1 MNLSK
6 KFLPIFEVFYKF
18 VLKCLNVLNWI
29 FWTREYCF
37 KALKCKNWLTNTNP
51 LFWQSETNI
60 ETLQNFSVDIWV
72 FYKFVLKSVKSLN
85 QILWATEY
93 WFKALKCQILST
105 NTKPFFWETKS
116 KIETLQKFFPFLW
129 VSNKFALKSVNSLN
143 WILWTTECWFKA

>member
-1 MNLSK
+1 MSYGILLQSFKMENLVTNAK
-6 KFLPIFEVFYKF
+6 LF
-18 VLKCLNVLNWI
+18 
-29 FWTREYCF
+29 FWES
-37 KALKCKNWLTNTNP
+37 
-51 LFWQSETNI
+51 QSNI
-60 ETLQNFSVDIWV
+60 ETFKKLSPFIWV

-129 VSNKFALKSVNSLN
+129 VSNKFVLKSVNSPN
-143 WILWTTECWFKA
+143 PIFWAREYCFKPLKCQFWLTNTKPFFW